1 MQLSAEPAD
10 ISVSADL
17 AVVDRLADSEPQKVV
32 IAGKKQKKVKPEKLH
47 DQENIFADAVI
58 WSYDKEMQILNV
70 LVPDSGEALEM
81 SIIQ

>member
-1 MQLSAEPAD
+1 M
-10 ISVSADL
+10 
-17 AVVDRLADSEPQKVV
+17 

>member
-1 MQLSAEPAD
+1 MIFRFYVENLLRSCDCWE
-10 ISVSADL
+10 
-17 AVVDRLADSEPQKVV
+17 
-32 IAGKKQKKVKPEKLH
+32 KQKKVKPEKLH

>member
-1 MQLSAEPAD
+1 MTRKIYL
-10 ISVSADL
+10 
-17 AVVDRLADSEPQKVV
+17 
-32 IAGKKQKKVKPEKLH
+32 
-47 DQENIFADAVI
+47 ADAVI